1 MRSKSTALI
10 LCFFLGGI
18 GGHKF
23 YLGQTFLGVMY
34 LLFCWT
40 FIPGLIA
47 LLEFFLLLFMSE
59 DEFNR
64 RFNFTHMMMGAATQH
79 TQVAQNIVVN
89 VPGHST
95 APIPAAAPVDI
106 TAQLG
111 RLNELR
117 VAGAITDAEFA
128 AQKAQLLGGATGAQY
143 APAPSQIPYHQ

>member
-23 YLGQTFLGVMY
+23 YLGQTFMGVMY

-40 FIPGLIA
+40 LIPGLIA
-47 LLEFFLLLFMSE
+47 LVEFILLLLMSE

-89 VPGHST
+89 VPGHGG
-95 APIPAAAPVDI
+95 APAHAAAPVDV
-106 TAQLG
+106 AGQLG

-117 VAGAITDAEFA
+117 VAGALTDDEYA
-128 AQKAQLLGGATGAQY
+128 AQKAQLLGGTSAQY
-143 APAPSQIPYHQ
+143 PAAPSQIPYHQ